1 VFGLVGLLAFRRG
14 RRSGRRLSLWLGV
27 ALMLYPYAVSSTVW
41 LYAIGLALC
50 AGLWFDRF

>member
-14 RRSGRRLSLWLGV
+14 RRSGRRLSLWLGL